1 MHMKYAGAHVS
12 IAGGVSQAPLNAT
25 QIGAQGFGMFTKNQR
40 QWNATPY
47 SEAEITA
54 FKQHLAT
61 HHYPAK
67 SILPHAGYLINL
79 ASPDEAAWA
88 HSIDAF
94 TDELQRCHQLGLDRL
109 NLHPGSHLG
118 KLKPKE
124 AIQRVADAV
133 NESLRRTEGVTVV
146 LENTAGAGFTM
157 GATFEDLAAMIKGIK
172 DKKRAGVCL
181 DTCHLFAAGF
191 DLRLAKDYEAIFK
204 AFEKVVGLDC
214 LKGLHLNDSKG
225 DLGSHRDRHE
235 SLGKG
240 FLGWPLFERI
250 MRDTRFDDIPLILE
264 TPDETLWPSEI
275 KSLQE
280 FAR

>member
-1 MHMKYAGAHVS
+1 MKYVGPHVS

-25 QIGAQGFGMFTKNQR
+25 QLGAKGFGMFTKNQR
-40 QWNATPY
+40 QWNAAPY

-54 FKQHLAT
+54 FKQNLIT
-61 HHYPAK
+61 HRYPVK

-79 ASPDEAAWA
+79 ASPDGAAWS

-94 TDELQRCHQLGLDRL
+94 TDELERCRQLGLDRL

-118 KLKPKE
+118 KLKPSE

-172 DKKRAGVCL
+172 DKKRVGVCL

-191 DLRLAKDYEAIFK
+191 DLRLAKDYETIFK
-204 AFEKVVGLDC
+204 AFEKTVGLNH
-214 LKGLHLNDSKG
+214 LNGLHLNDSKG

-240 FLGWPLFERI
+240 FLGWKLFERI
-250 MRDTRFDDIPLILE
+250 MRDARFEDIPLVLE
-264 TPDETLWPSEI
+264 TPDEALWPSEI
-275 KSLQE
+275 KALQE
-280 FAR
+280 FVR

>member
-1 MHMKYAGAHVS
+1 MKYVGPHVS

-25 QIGAQGFGMFTKNQR
+25 QLGAQGFGMFTKNQR
-40 QWNATPY
+40 QWNAAPY

-54 FKQHLAT
+54 FKQNLIT
-61 HHYPAK
+61 HHYPVK

-79 ASPDEAAWA
+79 ASPDPAAWS

-94 TDELQRCHQLGLDRL
+94 TDELERCRQLGLDRL

-118 KLKPKE
+118 KLKPPD

-172 DKKRAGVCL
+172 DKKRIGVCL

-191 DLRLAKDYEAIFK
+191 DLRKERDYETIFK
-204 AFEKVVGLDC
+204 AFEKTVGLDY

-250 MRDTRFDDIPLILE
+250 MRDARFDDIPLVLE
-264 TPDETLWPSEI
+264 TPDDALWPSEI
-275 KSLQE
+275 KALRS
-280 FAR
+280 FTR